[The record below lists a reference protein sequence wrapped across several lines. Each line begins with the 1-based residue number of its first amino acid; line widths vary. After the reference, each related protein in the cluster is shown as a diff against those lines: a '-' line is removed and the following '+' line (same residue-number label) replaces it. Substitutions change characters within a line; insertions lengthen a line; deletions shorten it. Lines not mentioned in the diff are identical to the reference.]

1 MAAGLF
7 PRCDK
12 TLLHQG
18 RGDDA
23 VCRIRLA
30 VTTPRPRAPAGEV
43 DSSRF
48 HWSARTG
55 WWNQIDESVVPL
67 RWLRAFIECP
77 CTCNAGSIMYTS
89 VT

>member
-23 VCRIRLA
+23 V
-30 VTTPRPRAPAGEV
+30 RPDQARGDDAA
-43 DSSRF
+43 SRNGDLR
-48 HWSARTG
+48 HNLRRTG